1 MLHAWCVAH
10 APAAWTKVIQ
20 RRVFGEEA
28 TPPIYTLL
36 TKQLSASSSEFSPS
50 PHSHLSLLLAT
61 YSLQGHKTIGRSSD
75 PIKNRR
81 LLNYSNKMPSLS
93 VPPMR
98 PPSIW
103 LSPPILAS
111 PNKMWPTDPEYGLS
125 PKNTIGIDVYNPP
138 PVSHLRWSSPLTT
151 LGNDLFSVSCR

>member
-1 MLHAWCVAH
+1 MLHAWCVVH
-10 APAAWTKVIQ
+10 APAAWTKVTQ

-61 YSLQGHKTIGRSSD
+61 YSLQGHKTIGRSPD

-81 LLNYSNKMPSLS
+81 LLDYSNKMPSWS

-98 PPSIW
+98 PPSIL

-111 PNKMWPTDPEYGLS
+111 LLPIKCGRRTPSMASLPRTPS
-125 PKNTIGIDVYNPP
+125 A
-138 PVSHLRWSSPLTT
+138 SMCTT
-151 LGNDLFSVSCR
+151 LHRWVTSD